1 MTDKTSKDK
10 TTLGS
15 LLKSNISEYGMFIAL
30 FVILIIFTLGNGASI
45 FLSPR
50 NVSNMINQAGY
61 IAVLSIGMTLV
72 IVIRHIDL
80 SVGFVAGFTGAI
92 AAIMMANVGAPM
104 IVAIITSIIVGGLVG
119 LFNGYFVAKVGIP
132 AFIVS
137 LAGMFIFRGA
147 LLQVTNSSTIF
158 TNNESFNAIG
168 NGYLPEIGRLGDYV
182 ISTLIITAVLIAG
195 YIYREITVRNKK
207 NREGLYVLET
217 RFFVA
222 KIVFICSFLAIVML
236 TLAKYKGISY
246 TLLIVVVLAAIYHI
260 MTTKTTL
267 GRHIYA
273 VGGNPEAARLSGINV
288 ERITLFVFA
297 SMGVLAAVS
306 GILFTARLESATPT
320 AGTMF
325 EMYAIAGCYV
335 GGVSAAGGVGKIV
348 NSVVGAYVMTI
359 LQNGMTLMSIGTSI
373 QYIVIGAVLVAAVT
387 FDVKTRNLK

>member
-1 MTDKTSKDK
+1 MKEK
-10 TTLGS
+10 TTFSS

-30 FVILIIFTLGNGASI
+30 FVILIIFALGNGVSV

-104 IVAIITSIIVGGLVG
+104 IVAIIVSLIVGGIVG

-158 TNNESFNAIG
+158 TNNDSFNAIG
-168 NGYLPEIGRLGDYV
+168 NGYIPEFGRIGKYAA
-182 ISTLIITAVLIAG
+182 STLIIAVLLIGG

-207 NREGLYVLET
+207 LRDGLYVLET
-217 RFFVA
+217 RFFLA
-222 KIVFICSFLAIVML
+222 KVIFISVFIAIVML
-236 TLAKYKGISY
+236 TLAEYKGISY
-246 TLLIVVVLAAIYHI
+246 TLLIVAILTAVFHI

-273 VGGNPEAARLSGINV
+273 VGGNPEAARLSGISV
-288 ERITLFVFA
+288 EKITLFVFA
-297 SMGVLAAVS
+297 AMGVLAAVS

-335 GGVSAAGGVGKIV
+335 GGVSAAGGVGKII

-373 QYIVIGAVLVAAVT
+373 QYIVIGAVLIAAVT

>member
-1 MTDKTSKDK
+1 MIEK
-10 TTLGS
+10 TTLRS
-15 LLKSNISEYGMFIAL
+15 LLKANISEYGMFIAL

-50 NVSNMINQAGY
+50 NVSNMLNQAGY

-92 AAIMMANVGAPM
+92 AAIMMANIGAPM
-104 IVAIITSIIVGGLVG
+104 IISIIASLIVGGLVG
-119 LFNGYFVAKVGIP
+119 LFNGYFVAKIGIP

-147 LLQVTNSSTIF
+147 LLQVTNSATIF
-158 TNNESFNAIG
+158 TNNSNFNAIG
-168 NGYLPEIGRLGDYV
+168 NGYLPEVAKLGSYV
-182 ISTLIITAVLIAG
+182 VSTLIITVALIVG

-207 NREGLYVLET
+207 SRDGLYVLET
-217 RFFVA
+217 KFFLSKVA
-222 KIVFICSFLAIVML
+222 FITTLIAVIML
-236 TLAKYKGISY
+236 TLAQYRGISY
-246 TLLIVVVLAAIYHI
+246 TLLIVAILATIYYV

-335 GGVSAAGGVGKIV
+335 GGVSAAGGVGKII

-373 QYIVIGAVLVAAVT
+373 QYIVIGAVLIIAVT